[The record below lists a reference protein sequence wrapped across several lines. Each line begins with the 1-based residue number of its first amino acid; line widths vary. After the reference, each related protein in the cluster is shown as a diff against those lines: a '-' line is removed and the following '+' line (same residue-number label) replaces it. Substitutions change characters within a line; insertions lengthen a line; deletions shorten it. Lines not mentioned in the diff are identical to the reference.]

1 LNLRF
6 DLLLAQYL
14 YQHKKLNLPGIG
26 TFEADSSV
34 YASDETDKQKQA
46 MEGITFVNKTVTKA
60 DDGLIDFIKEQ
71 TGKMKPLAISD
82 LESYLT
88 LGKQFLYIGKPFYL
102 EGIGTLQLAK
112 DGRFEFIPGQYITT
126 KLEDPNIERSEGK
139 TRSVHE
145 ENRIK
150 QESNTNTIK
159 KILLVLVVLAGLAV
173 IGWGGYY
180 FYNMYVN
187 QQSNIVAEDTTV
199 TKHDTTSS
207 SSLEDSILTST
218 IAKDSQALVNPPLN
232 KSTAANSTIPGNYK
246 FIIESTDDKFRAL
259 KRYRELRS
267 YGNKILLQT
276 NDSINFK
283 LYYSLPATPADT
295 TRIRDSLN
303 RWFNKNNSTRRV
315 YVEQ

>member
-1 LNLRF
+1 MRF

-34 YASDETDKQKQA
+34 YADEYDKQKQA
-46 MEGITFVNKTVTKA
+46 MEGITFINTTIVKA
-60 DDGLIDFIKEQ
+60 DDGLIDYIKEQ

-112 DGRFEFIPGQYITT
+112 DGRFEFIPGEYITT

-150 QESNTNTIK
+150 QESNTNNLK
-159 KILLVLVVLAGLAV
+159 KFLLVLLILGGIALV
-173 IGWGGYY
+173 GWGGYY
-180 FYNMYVN
+180 FYNMYIN
-187 QQSNIVAEDTTV
+187 QQSQIMEDSADL
-199 TKHDTTSS
+199 KRDAATSAL
-207 SSLEDSILTST
+207 SLEDSILSASG
-218 IAKDSQALVNPPLN
+218 AKDTSAINPLTESN
-232 KSTAANSTIPGNYK
+232 ASTTGFYK
-246 FIIESTDDKFRAL
+246 FIIETTNDKTRAL
-259 KRYRELRS
+259 KRYYSLRS
-267 YGNKILLQT
+267 FGNKVTLQT
-276 NDSINFK
+276 KDSINYKIF
-283 LYYSLPATPADT
+283 YNLPATPSDT
-295 TRIRDSLN
+295 LRIRDSLN
-303 RWFNKNNSTRRV
+303 LV
-315 YVEQ
+315 YFKSESPVRIRIEQ